1 MSDLTPKASLLTV
14 DGVERKILFTFS
26 VIDELQ
32 EKFDKPMDDII
43 EDYMKMSSD
52 PNQLTELMKTTSQI
66 LEVFANDIGL
76 GNESVEEGHF
86 DRFITTRNIYEIIYI
101 LLTEYGLDLPN
112 PSEDDDPNL
121 ESADQ

>member
-32 EKFDKPMDDII
+32 ERFEKPMDDII
-43 EDYMKMSSD
+43 KDYVTLSSD
-52 PNQLTELMKTTSQI
+52 EKQISELMKTTSKV
-66 LEVFANDIGL
+66 LEVISNDTGL
-76 GNESVEEGHF
+76 GNDPVKEGHF
-86 DRFITTRNIYEIIYI
+86 DSFITTKNVYEIAYI
-101 LLTEYGLDLPN
+101 LLKEYGLDLPD
-112 PSEDDDPNL
+112 EDEEDDPNQ

>member
-32 EKFDKPMDDII
+32 EKFNKPMDDII
-43 EDYMKMSSD
+43 EDCMKMSSD
-52 PNQLTELMKTTSQI
+52 PKRITELMKTTSQI

-76 GNESVEEGHF
+76 GNESVEEGRF

-101 LLTEYGLDLPN
+101 LLTEYGLNLPN

>member
-32 EKFDKPMDDII
+32 EKFNKPMDDII
-43 EDYMKMSSD
+43 EDCMKMSSD
-52 PNQLTELMKTTSQI
+52 PKRITELMKTTSQI

-76 GNESVEEGHF
+76 GSESVEEGHF

-101 LLTEYGLDLPN
+101 LLTEYGLNLPN